1 MVKNLPAMWDWVQSL
16 GREGPLEEGMAT
28 HSSILVC
35 LQSHA
40 QRSLAGYSPW
50 GCKGSDTTEWLTDIP
65 LLFISRFANPLHLS
79 YSLHWVEIQYLLFY
93 SSSNSKPR
101 RFWINWAQNLKQTP
115 RSWCDPS
122 TAYCGPKWMI
132 LKHRLLVPDGNFEVI
147 YYTLLILLLFFFF
160 HFSSHW
166 VSLVAQL
173 VKNPPTMW
181 VTCVRSLGW
190 EDPLEKGKAPHS
202 SILAWRIP
210 WTI

>member
-1 MVKNLPAMWDWVQSL
+1 M
-16 GREGPLEEGMAT
+16 
-28 HSSILVC
+28 
-35 LQSHA
+35 
-40 QRSLAGYSPW
+40 
-50 GCKGSDTTEWLTDIP
+50 GCKGSDTTGWLTDIP

-93 SSSNSKPR
+93 SSSNSKPT

-115 RSWCDPS
+115 RSWCDPI
-122 TAYCGPKWMI
+122 TAYCGPKWMT
-132 LKHRLLVPDGNFEVI
+132 LKHSARWKLWGYLLHASHF
-147 YYTLLILLLFFFF
+147 TSFFFFFF

-173 VKNPPTMW
+173 VKNPPTMR

-190 EDPLEKGKAPHS
+190 EDPLEKGKATHS